1 LIAMQQLG
9 LQKKELS
16 VVKHVLEQMRLAI
29 TVHKNKRDRESSRLY
44 QFLLNI
50 VSSPPAARLQRATA
64 RTVWTQQPGWRLR
77 SAALRPNL

>member
-1 LIAMQQLG
+1 MQQLG

-44 QFLLNI
+44 QI
-50 VSSPPAARLQRATA
+50 
-64 RTVWTQQPGWRLR
+64 LR
-77 SAALRPNL
+77 FC